1 MKVYVAKY
9 FESEKGLSV
18 EGFRYRKVV
27 ENGKDNY
34 IGQYCSYFLKSGFYD
49 SAVAK
54 SLIATTS
61 KSLLVI
67 ISLNAKRPILPNPLI
82 AIFFTSITL
91 SFL

>member
-27 ENGKDNY
+27 ENGRDNY
-34 IGQYCSYFLKSGFYD
+34 IGQYCSYFLKTGLYD

-54 SLIATTS
+54 STIDSRSPLEIVFS
-61 KSLLVI
+61 ED
-67 ISLNAKRPILPNPLI
+67 LNSYKMKEKETA
-82 AIFFTSITL
+82 
-91 SFL
+91 

>member
-27 ENGKDNY
+27 ENGNDNY

-49 SAVAK
+49 SAAAK
-54 SLIATTS
+54 SLIDS
-61 KSLLVI
+61 RSPLEIVF
-67 ISLNAKRPILPNPLI
+67 SEDSNAYKLKEKET
-82 AIFFTSITL
+82 A
-91 SFL
+91 

>member
-34 IGQYCSYFLKSGFYD
+34 IGQYCSYFLKSGLYD
-49 SAVAK
+49 SAASK
-54 SLIATTS
+54 SLIDS
-61 KSLLVI
+61 RSPLEIVF
-67 ISLNAKRPILPNPLI
+67 SEDLNAYKMKEKE
-82 AIFFTSITL
+82 TV
-91 SFL
+91 

>member
-54 SLIATTS
+54 SLIDS
-61 KSLLVI
+61 RSPLEIVF
-67 ISLNAKRPILPNPLI
+67 SEDLNAYKLKEKET
-82 AIFFTSITL
+82 A
-91 SFL
+91 